1 MVKWLKIFPFLV
13 LFFLASC
20 NAEQQRVI
28 EMKTEVVDG
37 LQFGVP
43 EGRKVETG
51 ADHILLLP
59 EQALREV
66 DEIAIWTTAPQPVA
80 GGVDTEGTDPAPHT
94 FDDSRRWHGR
104 PGIHPHHSQTNCR
117 PSGLCPRLYPVGRRN
132 TGVRRSV
139 AGLGKPGGAGVTD
152 RVSLR
157 SEGGALHTP
166 QLARNEYF
174 CARFL
179 TSVAF
184 CTS

>member
-13 LFFLASC
+13 PFILASC

-59 EQALREV
+59 EEALREV

-94 FDDSRRWHGR
+94 LTTVEGGMGG
-104 PGIHPHHSQTNCR
+104 GIHPHHSQTNCR

-132 TGVRRSV
+132 TGVRRGV
-139 AGLGKPGGAGVTD
+139 AGLGKPGGAGVTG

-157 SEGGALHTP
+157 SEGGGSAHPST
-166 QLARNEYF
+166 R
-174 CARFL
+174 
-179 TSVAF
+179 TK
-184 CTS
+184 

>member
-13 LFFLASC
+13 PFILASC

-66 DEIAIWTTAPQPVA
+66 DESPFGP
-80 GGVDTEGTDPAPHT
+80 P
-94 FDDSRRWHGR
+94 
-104 PGIHPHHSQTNCR
+104 
-117 PSGLCPRLYPVGRRN
+117 
-132 TGVRRSV
+132 RRSRSP
-139 AGLGKPGGAGVTD
+139 AG
-152 RVSLR
+152 S
-157 SEGGALHTP
+157 TP
-166 QLARNEYF
+166 KGPIPPR
-174 CARFL
+174 
-179 TSVAF
+179 TP
-184 CTS
+184 

>member
-13 LFFLASC
+13 PFILASC

-43 EGRKVETG
+43 EGRKVETS

-94 FDDSRRWHGR
+94 LTTVEGGMGGPEYTLTIPKQIADR
-104 PGIHPHHSQTNCR
+104 QA
-117 PSGLCPRLYPVGRRN
+117 Y
-132 TGVRRSV
+132 VR
-139 AGLGKPGGAGVTD
+139 AYIQ
-152 RVSLR
+152 
-157 SEGGALHTP
+157 SEGGTP
-166 QLARNEYF
+166 AFDEAWQVWESLAAEK
-174 CARFL
+174 
-179 TSVAF
+179 
-184 CTS
+184 